1 LADIDDIRRLVR
13 LQPDFILEQTEG
25 SHVPTHRKPTYR
37 HRILAPVLLVGLTVS
52 GVTFAVHGAQ
62 EAVQSLDQPRMTPT
76 AGTSADA
83 EEPARVA
90 RPSRTAPTPRL
101 VPKEKPSD
109 KAEAKPKPKPKPS
122 KSPSETPSETT
133 EAPAPAPAQPKTPA
147 VPETKAPEPTAP
159 STQAATSGS
168 SILGATN
175 AARANAGLQA
185 LSVNDCLARMA
196 QQHAERLAAAR
207 SLYHQNIG
215 AVASACGMSAAGENV
230 AMNYTGPSDMVGQ
243 WMDSSGHRA
252 NMLNGGFTLIGI
264 GTARAGDGS
273 WYGVQVFGSK

>member
-1 LADIDDIRRLVR
+1 MTFVVLSDCSPILT
-13 LQPDFILEQTEG
+13 LEQTEG
-25 SHVPTHRKPTYR
+25 SHVPTHRKPTHR

-76 AGTSADA
+76 TAITSADA

-90 RPSRTAPTPRL
+90 RPSRTAPTPRF

-109 KAEAKPKPKPKPS
+109 KAEAKPKPKPS
-122 KSPSETPSETT
+122 KSPSDTPSETPSEAT
-133 EAPAPAPAQPKTPA
+133 EAPAPAPAEPKTPTA
-147 VPETKAPEPTAP
+147 PETKAPEPTAP

-196 QQHAERLAAAR
+196 QQHAERLAAAKT
-207 SLYHQNIG
+207 LYHQNIG